1 MIFLIFQS
9 FRMLEPLDREEI
21 TEYKQHVERLV
32 TKIPSEFEKFM
43 GNPDFEA
50 LGPVLAM
57 QVLLEE
63 KQPWF
68 LVETEKKI

>member
-1 MIFLIFQS
+1 
-9 FRMLEPLDREEI
+9 MLEPLDREEI

-57 QVLLEE
+57 QVLLE
-63 KQPWF
+63 
-68 LVETEKKI
+68 